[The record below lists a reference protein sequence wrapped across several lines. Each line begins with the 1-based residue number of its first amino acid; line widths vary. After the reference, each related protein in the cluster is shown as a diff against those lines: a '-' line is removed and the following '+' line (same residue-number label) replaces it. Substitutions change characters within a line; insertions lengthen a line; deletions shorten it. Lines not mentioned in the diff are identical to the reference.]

1 MVQAL
6 DPAAGIIKMKR
17 YTVVLDCGAHLNVIA
32 TGCARAMEIATA
44 AGWMPW
50 DIRHVEERA

>member
-1 MVQAL
+1 MAL
-6 DPAAGIIKMKR
+6 YPAVGIIKMKR
-17 YTVVLDCGAHLNVIA
+17 YTVVMDCGAELNVIA

-50 DIRHVEERA
+50 DIKQIEERA